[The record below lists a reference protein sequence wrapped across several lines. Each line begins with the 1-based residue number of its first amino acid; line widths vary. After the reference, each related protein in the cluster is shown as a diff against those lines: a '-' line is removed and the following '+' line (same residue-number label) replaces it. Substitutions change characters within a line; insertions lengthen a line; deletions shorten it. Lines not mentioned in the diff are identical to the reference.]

1 MTFYDDISF
10 ENEEQEIKYLKE
22 LKQNFDI
29 LNFFNKEVNPNDK
42 YYGKYSGVIVITPEQ
57 MITIYPVFLHS
68 AAIEFLY
75 YLLYDACDERI
86 FSKTNNIV
94 IKLVNGRYKGCCK
107 LFNIYSFPDKIN
119 NYQQL
124 KMKALLDELKDY
136 EQSIKFDDEGS
147 LACFKEIYD
156 DACEK
161 LANAKVEAEL
171 PSVIRD
177 GCIIDDDKKLLMKA
191 VG

>member
-29 LNFFNKEVNPNDK
+29 LDFFNKEVNPNDK

-86 FSKTNNIV
+86 LSKTNNIV

-107 LFNIYSFPDKIN
+107 LFNVCSLPDKIN

-124 KMKALLDELKDY
+124 KMQALLDELKDY

-147 LACFKEIYD
+147 LACFKEIYN

-161 LANAKVEAEL
+161 FANAKVEAEL
-171 PSVIRD
+171 PSVISD
-177 GCIIDDDKKLLMKA
+177 GCIIDDDKKILMKA